1 MTQLKVELTIHL
13 QSLCPVVCLHRPTS
27 PHSSLLRLGDESKWN
42 QSSLS
47 TEVTLQ
53 HRRLQVNLHDFSF
66 SIFFFDN
73 SAEVSLSAQR
83 TNRVWQLATHYSDKH
98 RMKNTLDHD
107 TQSQVPHVNRLS
119 YRCAAHLEHLSEMGR
134 EALYCEMS
142 GGDGVASDLVGW
154 LNTEE
159 PRPKRK
165 LVGQHARPILQ
176 LRCVRHHGCWWPP
189 PCSKQSVI

>member
-1 MTQLKVELTIHL
+1 MTQLKVEPTIYL
-13 QSLCPVVCLHRPTS
+13 QSLCPVVCLQWPTS
-27 PHSSLLRLGDESKWN
+27 PHSSLLCLGDESKQN

-47 TEVTLQ
+47 AEVTLL
-53 HRRLQVNLHDFSF
+53 HRLLLVNLNDFSF

-83 TNRVWQLATHYSDKH
+83 TNQVWQLATHYSDKH

-119 YRCAAHLEHLSEMGR
+119 YRCAADREHLSEMGR

-142 GGDGVASDLVGW
+142 GGDDVASDLVGW

-159 PRPKRK
+159 LRPKRK
-165 LVGQHARPILQ
+165 LVGQHVRPILQ
-176 LRCVRHHGCWWPP
+176 LRCVRRHRCWWPP
-189 PCSKQSVI
+189 QCSKQSVI